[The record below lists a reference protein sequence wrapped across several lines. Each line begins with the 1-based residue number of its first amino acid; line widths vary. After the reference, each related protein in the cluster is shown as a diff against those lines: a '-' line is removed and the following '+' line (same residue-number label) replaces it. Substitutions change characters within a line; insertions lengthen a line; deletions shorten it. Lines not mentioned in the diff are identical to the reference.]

1 MDGQDAWVAE
11 NQMNEAPRRPEPVVR
26 TIRFADVT
34 DALAAGLRDFQR
46 APKYGL
52 TFGALYALGGVLTVL
67 TASALNMLYLTYP
80 LAAGFALIGPLVCIG
95 IYEVSRLLER
105 GEPLSWGRVFRAIRE
120 QMGQEIGWM
129 SFVVLFVLIVWLYQV
144 RLLLALF
151 LGSESISTMRDFVNV
166 VLTTVQGWTFL
177 AVGNVIGAVLSVV
190 LFALTVVS
198 FPMLLD
204 RKVDFITAMITS
216 VRAVGKNPTPLL
228 LWAAMIAALLL
239 VGSLPFFLGIVLVL
253 PVLGHASWHL
263 YRKLVAPEEEETPAV
278 AAG

>member
-11 NQMNEAPRRPEPVVR
+11 NQGNEVPRRPEPVVR
-26 TIRFADVT
+26 AIRFADVT

-46 APKYGL
+46 APVYGL
-52 TFGALYALGGVLTVL
+52 TFGALYALGGVATVL

-95 IYEVSRLLER
+95 LYEVSRLLER
-105 GEPLSWGRVFRAIRE
+105 GEPLSWGRVFGAIRA

-129 SFVVLFVLIVWLYQV
+129 SFVVLFVLIIWLYQV

-166 VLTTVQGWTFL
+166 VLTTAQGWTFL

-190 LFALTVVS
+190 LFSLTVVS

-204 RKVDFITAMITS
+204 RKIDFITAMITS
-216 VRAVGKNPTPLL
+216 VRAVGKNPGPLL
-228 LWAAMIAALLL
+228 LWAAMIAVLLL
-239 VGSLPFFLGIVLVL
+239 VASLPFFLGIVLVL
-253 PVLGHASWHL
+253 PVLGHTSWHL
-263 YRKLVAPEEEETPAV
+263 YRKLVEPEVDALI
-278 AAG
+278 ASS